1 MPEQADIGHSKDTS
15 GAQSPPVDEDEISL
29 LDLLIVLAKHKRLV
43 LGMPLAAGILAAV
56 ISLLLPSI
64 YTGTAKILPPQQSA
78 SAASALLNQLGGA
91 LGGLGGL
98 AGGALGVRNPNDLY
112 IGMLKSR
119 TVADNLI
126 ARFDLNKIYKQ
137 ELQST
142 TRTELQ
148 NSTSIAAGRDGII
161 AIEVDDRDP
170 KHAAELANA
179 YVEELMK
186 LTKVLAV
193 TEASQRRLFF
203 ERQLLQ
209 AKDSLTSAEI
219 SARQGLQKGGLAQ
232 VDAQG
237 RSMIEVTARLRAQ
250 ISAKEVQL
258 GSMRTF
264 AAEGNPELQRTQQE
278 MEALRRELAR
288 VEGASPVSAVGKRDV
303 SGSSG
308 LDNLGRLRDVKY
320 YEFLYELLA
329 KQYELAKI
337 DEAKDA
343 TVIQVM
349 DQAIEP
355 DRRSRPKRTLIVLL
369 SAFTAFFFGILS
381 AFILETISKTAN
393 DPQQAER
400 VRSFRTYLAWR
411 R

>member
-1 MPEQADIGHSKDTS
+1 VVERAGETSDIED
-15 GAQSPPVDEDEISL
+15 DEINL
-29 LDLLIVLAKHKRLV
+29 LDLLIVLAKHKRIT
-43 LGMPLAAGILAAV
+43 LGVPLAAGIVSAV
-56 ISLLLPSI
+56 ISLLLPNY
-64 YTGTAKILPPQQSA
+64 YTGTARILPPQQSA

-91 LGGLGGL
+91 LGGLASA

-112 IGMLKSR
+112 VGMLKSR

-126 ARFDLNKIYKQ
+126 SRFDLAKVYDEDRLSDTRKRL
-137 ELQST
+137 EKET
-142 TRTELQ
+142 TV
-148 NSTSIAAGRDGII
+148 AAGKDGII
-161 AIEVDDRDP
+161 TIEVDDKDP
-170 KHAAELANA
+170 KRAADLANA
-179 YVEELMK
+179 YVDELMK

-209 AKDSLTSAEI
+209 VKDNLTAAEMA
-219 SARQGLQKGGLAQ
+219 ARQGLQKGGLAQ

-250 ISAKEVQL
+250 ISAKEVQIS
-258 GSMRTF
+258 SMRTF

-278 MEALRRELAR
+278 LEALKRELGR
-288 VEGASPVSAVGKRDV
+288 VEGSSPIAAVGKGET

-308 LDNLGRLRDVKY
+308 LDNLSRLRDVKY

-329 KQYELAKI
+329 KQYELARI

-343 TVIQVM
+343 TIVQVM
-349 DQAIEP
+349 DKAVEP
-355 DRRSRPKRTLIVLL
+355 DRKSWPKRLLIVLL
-369 SAFTAFFFGILS
+369 SALVAAFVGVLAASIRET
-381 AFILETISKTAN
+381 LEKVRN
-393 DPQQAER
+393 DPQRIGRLNAFKR
-400 VRSFRTYLAWR
+400 YLSWR